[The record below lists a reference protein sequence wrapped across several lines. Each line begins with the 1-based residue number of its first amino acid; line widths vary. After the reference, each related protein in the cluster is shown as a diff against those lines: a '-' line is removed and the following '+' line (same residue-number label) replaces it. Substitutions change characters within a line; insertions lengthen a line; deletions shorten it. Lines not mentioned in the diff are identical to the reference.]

1 MHRARRCVGAR
12 PLRQQIG
19 VLGIPLLKGRVF
31 DARDDAESE
40 PLVVLSAGAARR
52 FFGEER
58 AAGHMLE
65 SLAAPRFSDPFL
77 PTVEQGQR

>member
-1 MHRARRCVGAR
+1 MLNLVPVTPGYF
-12 PLRQQIG
+12 G
-19 VLGIPLLKGRVF
+19 VLGIPLLEGRVF

-58 AAGHMLE
+58 AAGT
-65 SLAAPRFSDPFL
+65 APP
-77 PTVEQGQR
+77 